1 MMKRILYIT
10 VGLLVLMPIRAE
22 EQKQA
27 TKADRYNVS
36 VGVEYAYN
44 HSLGSYANFEV
55 LSTMPIHRYFEMEA
69 AFQASTANEY
79 TTGVILRPKYAL
91 RVGELFVD
99 GQLLYKGVV
108 RNQQSDLAF
117 GLSVGYRMD
126 YVRVQIGWSSRV
138 LSMQNN
144 DGSRTHVLELMN
156 VLYRVDVCA
165 RPQTCNWNIHA
176 CGTNY
181 DDFQIERMT
190 EPLFMLGGRFDPTE
204 QWRVSLDVICKPSG
218 IFHVNANFYEAMV
231 RAKVMYSF

>member
-1 MMKRILYIT
+1 MMKRILYIV
-10 VGLLVLMPIRAE
+10 VGLFVLMPIRAE

-27 TKADRYNVS
+27 SKAERYDVS
-36 VGVEYAYN
+36 VGAEYAYN
-44 HSLGSYANFEV
+44 HTLGSYANFDV

-79 TTGVILRPKYAL
+79 TAGIVLRPKYAL

-99 GQLLYKGVV
+99 GQVLYKGVV
-108 RNQQSDLAF
+108 RAGQSDLAW

-126 YVRVQIGWSSRV
+126 YVRVQVGWSGRV
-138 LSMQNN
+138 LSMKNN
-144 DGSRTHVLELMN
+144 EGVCTRVLEPIN
-156 VLYRVDVCA
+156 ILYRVDVCA
-165 RPQTCNWNIHA
+165 RPQTCNWNIHV

-190 EPLFMLGGRFDPTE
+190 EPLFMLGGRYDPTAH
-204 QWRVSLDVICKPSG
+204 WRVSLDVICKPSG

-231 RAKVMYSF
+231 RAKATYSF